1 MKTLLIAFKTTVVV
15 AMISV
20 IYAMVMAG
28 LFDMV
33 YMIFRMIFLGMLLN
47 LARKDY
53 TRFSFPFI
61 MTILFSF
68 IIALIP
74 GISKYDS
81 ESEIN
86 YQFRLTD
93 MFVPLLL
100 GCYFIY
106 LTVKNKHSKQSAFI
120 FMIISLLLTAYYSY
134 NLYLMHQDEVIDLS
148 MFENVFFLIR
158 SRIALP
164 FTKYLMFTAIGLRM
178 LIDLEL
184 APPVK
189 KTFKSKNKY
198 NHSKKGR

>member
-106 LTVKNKHSKQSAFI
+106 LNVKNKHSKQSAFI

-158 SRIALP
+158 SRVALP
-164 FTKYLMFTAIGLRM
+164 FTKYLMFTAIGLRT
-178 LIDLEL
+178 LIDLEQV
-184 APPVK
+184 PPIK

-198 NHSKKGR
+198 THSKKR

>member
-134 NLYLMHQDEVIDLS
+134 NLYLMHQDEVIYLS

-158 SRIALP
+158 SRVALP
-164 FTKYLMFTAIGLRM
+164 FTKYLMFTAIGLRT
-178 LIDLEL
+178 LIDLEQ
-184 APPVK
+184 APPDK

-198 NHSKKGR
+198 THSKKGR

>member
-1 MKTLLIAFKTTVVV
+1 LKTLLIAFKTTVVV

-134 NLYLMHQDEVIDLS
+134 NLYLMHQDEVIYLS

-158 SRIALP
+158 SRVALP
-164 FTKYLMFTAIGLRM
+164 FTKYLMFTAIGLRT
-178 LIDLEL
+178 LIDLEQ
-184 APPVK
+184 APPDK

-198 NHSKKGR
+198 THSKKGR